1 MKKENFKI
9 ICVTNRRLCGGAFRR
24 QIEKIAAAR
33 PDALILREK
42 DLPAAEYF
50 VLAEQVQAI
59 CRVYQVPCVWHTY
72 YNEATEFVHLPFPL
86 LLEYN
91 LQAEQRRQFQG
102 IGVSCHSLLEAA
114 GAIWQGCTYLIAGHI
129 FTTACKEGLPG
140 RGIDF
145 LRQICNLA
153 ADRQAG
159 LPVYAIGGINARNI
173 GQIKAAGAQGAC
185 LMSSFMTCAEPAAM
199 LADLRAAVTEK

>member
-42 DLPAAEYF
+42 DLTAAEYF

-91 LQAEQRRQFQG
+91 LQVDPRRQFQE
-102 IGVSCHSLLEAA
+102 IGVSCHSLAEADEAA
-114 GAIWQGCTYLIAGHI
+114 RLGCSYITAGHI
-129 FTTACKEGLPG
+129 FATDCKAGLAG
-140 RGIDF
+140 RGLDW
-145 LRQICNLA
+145 LRQICA
-153 ADRQAG
+153 EVR

-173 GQIKAAGAQGAC
+173 GQIKATGAQGAC

-199 LADLRAAVTEK
+199 LADLRAAVTGK